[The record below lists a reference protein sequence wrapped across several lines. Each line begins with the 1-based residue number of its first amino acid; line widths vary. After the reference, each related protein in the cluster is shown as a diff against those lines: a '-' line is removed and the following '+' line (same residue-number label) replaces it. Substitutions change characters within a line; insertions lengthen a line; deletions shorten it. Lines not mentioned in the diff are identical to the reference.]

1 MRGNLRR
8 GWGHRLNLDSDFDV
22 LHYEI
27 DLGYGPVNWADKNAI
42 IEVHKCQTGYLKHL
56 PSLLCSLC
64 SHAVTFRVT
73 IHEYEA
79 RNEAICKWRRSENML
94 SKFSFSE
101 DERNF
106 ESQMDLGRS

>member
-1 MRGNLRR
+1 
-8 GWGHRLNLDSDFDV
+8 LDAATDFDV
-22 LHYEI
+22 LHYNT

-42 IEVHKCQTGYLKHL
+42 IEVHKCQRGYLKHL
-56 PSLLCSLC
+56 PSVLCSQC
-64 SHAVTFRVT
+64 SRAVTFRVT

-79 RNEAICKWRRSENML
+79 RNEALRKCIRSENML